1 MDETNV
7 AAINMWNEK
16 LEFSEKKKKELFARS
31 VTLTRR
37 TYHATAVKQ
46 SHLDQQN
53 YPSSVMVSTIQ
64 IELLFLIDQTFI
76 LIDIIK
82 FCLKN
87 S

>member
-1 MDETNV
+1 MKQKTW
-7 AAINMWNEK
+7 I
-16 LEFSEKKKKELFARS
+16 FKKKKVFDRN

-37 TYHATAVKQ
+37 TYHATVVKQ

-64 IELLFLIDQTFI
+64 IELLFLIDQALYI
-76 LIDIIK
+76 LIDLIK

-87 S
+87 N